1 MKVDV
6 VKIVKFS
13 LDFIQERQL
22 LEDREISA
30 LARSAERNL
39 SKHDTEKWL
48 KTLKAKIGAP
58 MYSELKR
65 KFYELYSD
73 EDGAKQSSSSATTN
87 SKIRFAQAKFA
98 LDFVREEGLLTEEV
112 VGLFTTHAESITSK
126 ADLDEWMNFLK
137 DKVGPAK
144 KNEMVK
150 AYTEFTK
157 KDCGFER
164 TTQSEIVRMLEK
176 FKSAV

>member
-6 VKIVKFS
+6 VKIVQFS
-13 LDFIQERQL
+13 LDYLQERQL

-39 SKHDTEKWL
+39 SKEDTEKWL
-48 KTLKAKIGAP
+48 QTLKAKIGVP
-58 MYSELKR
+58 TYNDLRRE
-65 KFYELYSD
+65 FYEHYSD
-73 EDGAKQSSSSATTN
+73 KDGAKQPTT
-87 SKIRFAQAKFA
+87 STTKIKFAQAKFA

-112 VGLFTTHAESITSK
+112 VALFTEHAESLKSK
-126 ADLDEWMNFLK
+126 GDLEEWMEYLK
-137 DKVGPAK
+137 AKVGAAK
-144 KNEMVK
+144 TNEMAK
-150 AYTEFTK
+150 AFTEFTK

-164 TTQSEIVRMLEK
+164 TTPSEIVCMLEK